1 MRHDINFAAIPLS
14 FCRSDALAFT
24 GLSEKL
30 FDALERN
37 GALAGRPI
45 GRKGQKMYYRE
56 QLERVT
62 ANLFGAGA
70 SDIDDE
76 FEGIG
81 G

>member
-1 MRHDINFAAIPLS
+1 MAQIAFTAAPLA
-14 FCRSDALAFT
+14 FNRADALAFT

-30 FDALERN
+30 FDQLERN
-37 GALAGRPI
+37 GALAGRPF
-45 GRKGQKMYYRE
+45 GRKGQRMYYRE